1 MFYGF
6 WWSLLAYWVTKQNFY
21 SKTKLRTQVG
31 PCLMTCLPLAPP
43 KMDDGYDEIQDMLIE
58 VNLRIKDEPKPT
70 FISVSMLDKL
80 YKELIVPLHAYKSYF
95 ALYYHEIHGL

>member
-1 MFYGF
+1 MAFDEACSHIR
-6 WWSLLAYWVTKQNFY
+6 WQN
-21 SKTKLRTQVG
+21 KTFIVKPKIRTQIG
-31 PCLMTCLPLAPP
+31 PYLMTCLLLAPP

>member
-1 MFYGF
+1 
-6 WWSLLAYWVTKQNFY
+6 
-21 SKTKLRTQVG
+21 
-31 PCLMTCLPLAPP
+31 
-43 KMDDGYDEIQDMLIE
+43 MLIE